1 MADTGADAMFAAED
15 EHFDLPSLVRAGS
28 WGIGAAIAV
37 AVAVM
42 ASRSETGGQR
52 IGMALSSIKAPV
64 SRPTAAQL
72 LARANGTEGEL
83 RQLAEAVRMLTNDRD
98 RLSTR
103 IAAIERNL
111 DDLTG
116 SFPRTPPSAPRQDGA
131 IAIPPAPPAPP
142 VPVIAAP
149 AVAAPSL
156 PAIPSSVPAMPPVA
170 KSFDN
175 VPLAPPAASHPA
187 NPPAAAPAPLPP
199 PATRSSALPV
209 IQVPVVQVPPPAP
222 PVAGRVATGHAAA
235 ASAADGSASTSVAP
249 EAVAIRTD
257 FGVDLGSAS
266 SIEGLRQLWASLKAN
281 QSSLLEGLRPI
292 MTVRENARPGALE
305 LRLVAGPLANA
316 GLAARLCAALSSAG
330 RSCEPAVFDGQRLAL
345 R

>member
-15 EHFDLPSLVRAGS
+15 EHFDLPSLMRAGS
-28 WGIGAAIAV
+28 WGIGAAVAV

-52 IGMALSSIKAPV
+52 IGIALSSIKAPA
-64 SRPTAAQL
+64 SRATAAQL
-72 LARANGTEGEL
+72 LASANGAEGEA
-83 RQLAEAVRMLTNDRD
+83 RQLAEAVRMLTNDRE

-116 SFPRTPPSAPRQDGA
+116 SIPRTPPPAPRQDGA
-131 IAIPPAPPAPP
+131 IAIPPAPP
-142 VPVIAAP
+142 AP

-156 PAIPSSVPAMPPVA
+156 PAIPSSVPAMPPAA
-170 KSFDN
+170 KPSDD
-175 VPLAPPAASHPA
+175 VPLAPPGASNPA
-187 NPPAAAPAPLPP
+187 SPPAAMPAPLPP
-199 PATRSSALPV
+199 PATRSSPLPV
-209 IQVPVVQVPPPAP
+209 IQVPVVQVSPPPPPA
-222 PVAGRVATGHAAA
+222 AGRVATAHAAA
-235 ASAADGSASTSVAP
+235 ASTADGSASTSAAP
-249 EAVAIRTD
+249 EAVATRTD
-257 FGVDLGSAS
+257 FGVDLGGAT

-316 GLAARLCAALSSAG
+316 GLAARLCAALSTAG

>member
-64 SRPTAAQL
+64 SRATAAQL
-72 LARANGTEGEL
+72 LASANGAEGEL

-142 VPVIAAP
+142 APVI
-149 AVAAPSL
+149 AAPSL
-156 PAIPSSVPAMPPVA
+156 PAIPSSVPAMPPAA
-170 KSFDN
+170 KPFDN
-175 VPLAPPAASHPA
+175 APPAPPAASHPA

-199 PATRSSALPV
+199 PVTRSSALPV
-209 IQVPVVQVPPPAP
+209 IQVPAVQVPPPAP
-222 PVAGRVATGHAAA
+222 PAAGRVATGHAAA
-235 ASAADGSASTSVAP
+235 ASATDGSASTSVAP